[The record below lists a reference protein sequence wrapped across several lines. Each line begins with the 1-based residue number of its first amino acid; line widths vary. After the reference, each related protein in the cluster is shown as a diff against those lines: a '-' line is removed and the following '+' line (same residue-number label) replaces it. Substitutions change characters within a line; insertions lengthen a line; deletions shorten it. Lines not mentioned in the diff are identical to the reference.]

1 MFFNCLL
8 IFVKMVYNI
17 IRWEESK
24 LDKKEKSVLPKGFF
38 TQSRPHVKTKEDP
51 KDKIPFKWSKEIL
64 NGKSEVTITSLNKT
78 S

>member
-1 MFFNCLL
+1 M
-8 IFVKMVYNI
+8 
-17 IRWEESK
+17 
-24 LDKKEKSVLPKGFF
+24 DKKEKSIFPKGFF